1 MPLYELQSN
10 DYYTFTQKLRETG
23 GDPYLKHKAMK
34 DRQKLRELVNSLLK
48 EKEVIIFYT
57 DNGSEKMMIG
67 TLRKKVEKEY
77 WPPLDP
83 IPKSL
88 VSINEQLVPQEHHIA
103 FYEYPLRE
111 SRLIH
116 LDTITKIIVHNQGL
130 DANWFRQIKN
140 ANR

>member
-1 MPLYELQSN
+1 MPLHELQSN

-23 GDPYLKHKAMK
+23 DDPYLKHKAIK

-77 WPPLDP
+77 WPPLDS

-116 LDTITKIIVHNQGL
+116 LDTITKIIVHNEGL